1 MNARQ
6 QFTEQSKRDNTV
18 PVEQPSTAY
27 EAAEARWL
35 VMTPAQK
42 VSYVEECMPN
52 LLERIDVWTFI
63 IEQTVQHDSPYR
75 FARGCQDQCIELL
88 SQEAV

>member
-1 MNARQ
+1 MNALLKAQTRYDA
-6 QFTEQSKRDNTV
+6 TI
-18 PVEQPSTAY
+18 PVERTDTAY
-27 EAAEARWL
+27 EAAEEKWL
-35 VMTPAQK
+35 AMTPAQR
-42 VSYVEECMPN
+42 VAYVEECMPS

-88 SQEAV
+88 SQEIV